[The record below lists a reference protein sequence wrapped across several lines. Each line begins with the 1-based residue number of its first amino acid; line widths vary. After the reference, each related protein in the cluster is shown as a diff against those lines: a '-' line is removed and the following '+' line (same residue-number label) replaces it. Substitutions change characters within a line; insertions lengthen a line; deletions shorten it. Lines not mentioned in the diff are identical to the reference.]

1 MNLSKIRFLFRLENV
16 LIIVDGERVR
26 IFSKTGNMTTTARS
40 LIAMFTNA
48 TEMKQKSGGQLAS
61 DLSTST
67 SPLSLY
73 QILAIAVVC
82 LGFLKGL
89 YVEWVKFHQQDQN
102 LRQYLPA
109 RLHHLWAQYGTQ
121 VKNWATQFVMGQIS
135 SIVVRLGGRG
145 GGGAGETRA
154 DDTSAGGGGSGG
166 SGGVGG
172 SGEVGGVGGV
182 GGDNMIEL
190 NEFNSLPEPLHAT
203 ATATSI
209 SIVGED
215 ENRSR
220 VTPKSLPELLGVFVG
235 NNLVCPRN
243 SEEEVKEQ
251 IP

>member
-1 MNLSKIRFLFRLENV
+1 
-16 LIIVDGERVR
+16 
-26 IFSKTGNMTTTARS
+26 MTTTARS
-40 LIAMFTNA
+40 LIAMFTNT

-67 SPLSLY
+67 PPLSLY
-73 QILAIAVVC
+73 QILAIVVVC

-89 YVEWVKFHQQDQN
+89 YVEWVKFHQQDQT

-121 VKNWATQFVMGQIS
+121 VKNWATQFVMAQIS
-135 SIVVRLGGRG
+135 SIVRLGGRG

-154 DDTSAGGGGSGG
+154 DDTSAGGGGGSGGVGGVGG

-172 SGEVGGVGGV
+172 N
-182 GGDNMIEL
+182 GDNMIEL

-203 ATATSI
+203 ATSS
-209 SIVGED
+209 SIVD

-220 VTPKSLPELLGVFVG
+220 VAPKSLPELLDVFVG

>member
-1 MNLSKIRFLFRLENV
+1 
-16 LIIVDGERVR
+16 
-26 IFSKTGNMTTTARS
+26 MTTTARS
-40 LIAMFTNA
+40 LIAMFTNT

-67 SPLSLY
+67 PPLSLY
-73 QILAIAVVC
+73 QILAIVVVC

-89 YVEWVKFHQQDQN
+89 YVEWVKFHQQDQT

-121 VKNWATQFVMGQIS
+121 VKNWATQFVMAQIS
-135 SIVVRLGGRG
+135 SIVRLGGRG

-154 DDTSAGGGGSGG
+154 DDTSAGGGG
-166 SGGVGG
+166 VGG
-172 SGEVGGVGGV
+172 D
-182 GGDNMIEL
+182 GDNMIEL
-190 NEFNSLPEPLHAT
+190 DEFNSLPEPLHAT
-203 ATATSI
+203 ATSF
-209 SIVGED
+209 SIVD

-220 VTPKSLPELLGVFVG
+220 VAPKSLSEVLDVFVG

>member
-1 MNLSKIRFLFRLENV
+1 
-16 LIIVDGERVR
+16 
-26 IFSKTGNMTTTARS
+26 
-40 LIAMFTNA
+40 MFTNT

-67 SPLSLY
+67 PPLSLY
-73 QILAIAVVC
+73 QILAIVVVC

-89 YVEWVKFHQQDQN
+89 YVEWVKFHQQDQT

-121 VKNWATQFVMGQIS
+121 VKNWATQFVMAQIS
-135 SIVVRLGGRG
+135 SIVRLGGRG

-154 DDTSAGGGGSGG
+154 DDTSAGGGGVGG

-172 SGEVGGVGGV
+172 VGGD
-182 GGDNMIEL
+182 GDNMIEL

-203 ATATSI
+203 ATSF
-209 SIVGED
+209 SIVDED

-220 VTPKSLPELLGVFVG
+220 VTPKSLSEVLDVFVG

>member
-16 LIIVDGERVR
+16 HIIVDGERVR
-26 IFSKTGNMTTTARS
+26 IFSSKTGNMTTTARS
-40 LIAMFTNA
+40 LIAMFTNT

-67 SPLSLY
+67 PPLTLY
-73 QILAIAVVC
+73 QILAIVVVC

-89 YVEWVKFHQQDQN
+89 YVEWVKFHQQDQT

-121 VKNWATQFVMGQIS
+121 VKNWATQFVMAQIS
-135 SIVVRLGGRG
+135 SIVRLGGGRG
-145 GGGAGETRA
+145 GGGADETRA
-154 DDTSAGGGGSGG
+154 DDTSAGGGG
-166 SGGVGG
+166 
-172 SGEVGGVGGV
+172 VGGVGGD
-182 GGDNMIEL
+182 GDNMIEL

-203 ATATSI
+203 ATSS
-209 SIVGED
+209 SIVD

-220 VTPKSLPELLGVFVG
+220 IAPKSLSEVLDVFVG

>member
-1 MNLSKIRFLFRLENV
+1 
-16 LIIVDGERVR
+16 
-26 IFSKTGNMTTTARS
+26 MTTTARS
-40 LIAMFTNA
+40 LIAMFTNT

-67 SPLSLY
+67 PPLSLY
-73 QILAIAVVC
+73 QILAIVVVC

-89 YVEWVKFHQQDQN
+89 YVEWVKFHQQDQT

-121 VKNWATQFVMGQIS
+121 VKNWATQFIMAQIS
-135 SIVVRLGGRG
+135 SIFRLGGGGRG

-154 DDTSAGGGGSGG
+154 DDTSAGGGG
-166 SGGVGG
+166 
-172 SGEVGGVGGV
+172 VGGVGGV
-182 GGDNMIEL
+182 GGDGDNMIEL

-203 ATATSI
+203 ATSS
-209 SIVGED
+209 SIVD

-220 VTPKSLPELLGVFVG
+220 VAPKSLSEVLDVFVG